1 MRGPIKLA
9 PVGLG
14 WRIGSGNQRHDDF
27 RASPYTG
34 CRFPPEIISHSVW
47 LYFRF
52 RLRLRMVEEMLAAR
66 GIRCLFGDRKVAL
79 SVKTRRTLALTQS
92 WWCPG

>member
-66 GIRCLFGDRKVAL
+66 GIRCLFETETYCKCSSRELSRTRKT
-79 SVKTRRTLALTQS
+79 SER
-92 WWCPG
+92 